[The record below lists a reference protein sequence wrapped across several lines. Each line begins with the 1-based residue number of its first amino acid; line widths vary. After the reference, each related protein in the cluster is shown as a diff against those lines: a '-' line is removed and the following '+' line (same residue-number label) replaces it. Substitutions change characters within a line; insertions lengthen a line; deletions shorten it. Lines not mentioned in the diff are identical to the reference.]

1 VSKSRFL
8 QGSLLILGALM
19 VGACRIVTM
28 GDASATQVAQ
38 TEVVGTAVAATLTAP
53 VPHARIVEPSDGVI
67 SPPQSSVIVEY
78 HDIPQ
83 DLYLWV
89 VLRVPSV
96 KPVWLVYPL
105 LAEGVPEQAVGD
117 GILATKAWI
126 GGEQDSG
133 KPFNIVV
140 LLLDEEA
147 NGSFVEYAEKCI
159 AEGDCGGILLPDTN
173 VRILDFNTVIRE

>member
-8 QGSLLILGALM
+8 QSSLLILGAFI
-19 VGACRIVTM
+19 VGACRIVTV
-28 GDASATQVAQ
+28 GDVSATRAAQ
-38 TEVVGTAVAATLTAP
+38 TETIETAIAATRAAP
-53 VPHARIVEPSDGVI
+53 VPHARIVEPPDGATLP
-67 SPPQSSVIVEY
+67 SPTSVIIEY

-83 DLYLWV
+83 DQYLWV
-89 VLRVPSV
+89 VLRIPSV

-105 LAEGVPEQAVGD
+105 LEEGVPEQAVGD
-117 GILATKAWI
+117 GALATSAWI

-147 NGSFVEYAEKCI
+147 NGSFVEYANACI
-159 AEGDCGGILLPDTN
+159 ARGDCGGIPLPDTG
-173 VRILDFNTVIRE
+173 VRILDFSTVTRE